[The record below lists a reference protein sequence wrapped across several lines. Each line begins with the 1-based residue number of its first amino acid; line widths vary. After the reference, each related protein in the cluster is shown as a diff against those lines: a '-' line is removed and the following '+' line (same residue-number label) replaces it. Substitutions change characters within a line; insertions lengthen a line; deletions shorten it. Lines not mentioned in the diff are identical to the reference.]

1 MALLVRGRRHA
12 LLLGLALFWR
22 PALASTREIDQALR
36 DAAATGDL
44 AAFRALLAQ
53 GANVNAR
60 DARQDTALFIAA
72 RHGHAALVQAAV
84 AAGADLKLLNR
95 FGSTVL
101 MGPAYRGHVEV
112 VRVLLG
118 TPIDLQHVNDL
129 GWTALL
135 ETIALGQDGPRHQQV
150 VQLLI
155 AAGSDLHARDR
166 DGASALQL
174 AQRRGQDEVVRLL
187 RAAGAR

>member
-1 MALLVRGRRHA
+1 MAPHAPGRRRA
-12 LLLGLALFWR
+12 LLLGA
-22 PALASTREIDQALR
+22 ALAWPPLWASARDVDQALR
-36 DAAATGDL
+36 DAAAAGDL
-44 AAFRALLAQ
+44 EAFQALLAQ
-53 GANVNAR
+53 GADVNAR
-60 DARQDTALFIAA
+60 DGRQDTALFIAA
-72 RHGHAALVQAAV
+72 RHGHAVLVQAAV
-84 AAGADLKLLNR
+84 AAGANLKLLNR
-95 FGSTVL
+95 FGSTAL

-135 ETIALGQDGPRHQQV
+135 ETVALGQDGPRHRQV

-155 AAGSDLHARDR
+155 AAGSDVHARDR
-166 DGASALQL
+166 DGASALHL

>member
-1 MALLVRGRRHA
+1 MALTVRGRRQVLRLG
-12 LLLGLALFWR
+12 LLLAWLPVGAAIR
-22 PALASTREIDQALR
+22 KIDQALR
-36 DAAATGDL
+36 DAAAEGDL
-44 AAFRALLAQ
+44 QAFRALLAQ
-53 GANVNAR
+53 GADINAR

-95 FGSTVL
+95 FGSTAL

-118 TPIDLQHVNDL
+118 TSIDLQHVNDL

-135 ETIALGQDGPRHQQV
+135 ETIALGQDGPRHRQV
-150 VQLLI
+150 LELLI
-155 AAGSDLHARDR
+155 AAGSDLQARDR
-166 DGASALQL
+166 DGASALEL

>member
-1 MALLVRGRRHA
+1 M
-12 LLLGLALFWR
+12 
-22 PALASTREIDQALR
+22 REIDQALR
-36 DAAATGDL
+36 DVAAAGDL
-44 AAFRALLAQ
+44 PAVCALLAQ
-53 GANVNAR
+53 GVDVNAR

-95 FGSTVL
+95 FGSTAL
-101 MGPAYRGHVEV
+101 MGPAYRGHVDV
-112 VRVLLG
+112 VRMLLG
-118 TPIDLQHVNDL
+118 TSIDLQHVNDL

-135 ETIALGQDGPRHQQV
+135 ETIALGQDGPRHRQV

-155 AAGSDLHARDR
+155 DAGSDAQARDR
-166 DGASALQL
+166 DGSSALQL

>member
-1 MALLVRGRRHA
+1 MTLPAHGRRQA
-12 LLLGLALFWR
+12 LLLGLALAWL
-22 PALASTREIDQALR
+22 PARAATRDIDQALR
-36 DAAATGDL
+36 DAAAAGDL
-44 AAFRALLAQ
+44 PAFQALLVR
-53 GANVNAR
+53 GADVNAR
-60 DARQDTALFIAA
+60 DARLDTALFVAA

-95 FGSTVL
+95 FGSTAL

-135 ETIALGQDGPRHQQV
+135 ETIALGQNGPRHRQV

-155 AAGSDLHARDR
+155 AAGSDLQARDR
-166 DGASALQL
+166 DGVSALEL
-174 AQRRGQDEVVRLL
+174 ALRRGQDEVVRLL

>member
-1 MALLVRGRRHA
+1 M
-12 LLLGLALFWR
+12 
-22 PALASTREIDQALR
+22 REIDQALR
-36 DAAATGDL
+36 DAAAAGDL
-44 AAFRALLAQ
+44 PTFRALLAQ
-53 GANVNAR
+53 GADVNAR

-95 FGSTVL
+95 FGSTAL
-101 MGPAYRGHVEV
+101 MGPAYR
-112 VRVLLG
+112 VLLG
-118 TPIDLQHVNDL
+118 TSIDLQHVNDL

-135 ETIALGQDGPRHQQV
+135 ETIALGQDGPHHRQV

-155 AAGSDLHARDR
+155 AAGSDLQARDR